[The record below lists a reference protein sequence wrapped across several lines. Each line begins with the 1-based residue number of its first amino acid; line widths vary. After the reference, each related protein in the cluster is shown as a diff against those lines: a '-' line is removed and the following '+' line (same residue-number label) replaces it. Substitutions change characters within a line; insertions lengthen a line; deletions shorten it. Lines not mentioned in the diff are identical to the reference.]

1 MRTLVS
7 STALQPLERRVL
19 LSGPSADEQQMLEL
33 INRLRTRPAQ
43 ELPLILNS
51 KDPDVQTAL
60 SFFKVDASELA
71 KQWATLKP
79 VAPLAWNDALARAA
93 LAHSQKMAATAQQS
107 HQLPGETT
115 LLGRVTAAG
124 YQNASFVGENVFAFM
139 SSVFQGH
146 AGFAIDWGNGPHG
159 LQSPAG
165 HRDNL
170 MAGIF
175 DEIGISIIDA
185 PAGKSVGPM
194 LVTQDFGSR
203 RGQNPFVLGA
213 IYDDRN
219 KDGTYE
225 PGEGIGNVTVVASGK
240 AGTFVTTSRSA
251 GGYQMQLPA
260 GTYSL
265 VASGDSLKGLASIGS
280 VTIAADNV
288 KRDFLKSSFKADL
301 AAPVAKIA
309 AVAPTKPGEY
319 TQTFS
324 ITYTDN
330 AAIDRS
336 SLSNGDVNVTGPN
349 GFAAAAT
356 LVSIDS
362 AINAPARTVTYR
374 FNAPLGFFDS
384 ADNGQYCINLQPGQ
398 VRDVNGNYAPA
409 TRIGVFNVNVPLAV
423 LVPNGTLVVNG
434 TSGNDAIDLSLTGDV
449 LTAKVNTTSFSFK
462 NAAVKRIY
470 VSAMAGNDTVSL
482 APGVMGATIDGGT
495 GNDTLRGA
503 NGNDTLQGA
512 AGNDVLIGSAGDD
525 LLLGGDGPDSLDGG
539 AGIDR
544 AKKDPADSVSG
555 VESLL
560 D

>member
-1 MRTLVS
+1 MRTLLS

-19 LSGPSADEQQMLEL
+19 LSGPSANEQEMLEL

-60 SFFKVDASELA
+60 SFFKVDANELK
-71 KQWATLKP
+71 KQWAALKP

-93 LAHSQKMAATAQQS
+93 LAHSQKMASTAQQS
-107 HQLPGETT
+107 HQLPGESA

-175 DEIGISIIDA
+175 DEVGVSIIDA

-219 KDGTYE
+219 KDGNYE

-251 GGYQMQLPA
+251 GGYQMQLPP

-265 VASGDSLKGLASIGS
+265 TASGDSLKGLTSVGG
-280 VTIAADNV
+280 VTIAGDNV
-288 KRDFLKSSFKADL
+288 KRDFLKSSFKSDV
-301 AAPVAKIA
+301 AAPVATIA
-309 AVAPTKPGEY
+309 SIGPAKPGDY

-336 SLSNGDVNVTGPN
+336 SLSNCDVNVTGPN
-349 GFAAAAT
+349 GFVAPAK
-356 LVSIDS
+356 LVSIDG
-362 AINAPARTVTYR
+362 AINGPSRTATYR
-374 FNAPLGFFDS
+374 VNAPLGFFDS
-384 ADNGQYCINLQPGQ
+384 ADNGQYSVNLQAKE

-409 TRIGVFNVNVPLAV
+409 TRIGTFNVNVPLAV

-434 TSGNDAIDLSLTGDV
+434 TPGNDAIDLSLAGNI
-449 LTAKVNTTSFSFK
+449 LTAKVNATSFTFK
-462 NAAVKRIY
+462 YAAVKRVYI
-470 VSAMAGNDTVSL
+470 SAMAGNDAVNL
-482 APGVMGATIDGGT
+482 APGIMGSTIDGGP
-495 GNDTLRGA
+495 GNDTLCG
-503 NGNDTLQGA
+503 NDGNDTLQGA
-512 AGNDVLIGSAGDD
+512 AGNDVLMGSAGDD
-525 LLLGGDGPDSLDGG
+525 LLLGGDGADALDGG

-555 VESLL
+555 VESLF